1 MTKNQFIEVWKAT
14 VLFVDPHPRY
24 RTPIPLCLIRGS
36 HDKTGNIATAMPRW
50 ADTEGVIEHVVP
62 GAGHL
67 VTQDAP
73 DAVTAMMQSFL
84 ATIANAA

>member
-1 MTKNQFIEVWKAT
+1 MS
-14 VLFVDPHPRY
+14 FVDPEPNY

-36 HDKTGNIATAMPRW
+36 SDKTGNIATAMPRW
-50 ADTEGVIEHVVP
+50 ADTEGVVEHVVP

-73 DAVTAMMQSFL
+73 DAVTAIIQSFL
-84 ATIANAA
+84 ATIPNAA